1 MMNDRDSISTH
12 VSRDDTTIAMLAI
25 TLASIGLLLL
35 AGCSPRNRAPSLLD
49 AGRTSPTGEPRD
61 EGVAVII
68 EGRAITISEV
78 DEHIKDQ
85 FLEEFLQQP
94 ADRQFEMRETAV
106 RDLVQRRVIEDEAK
120 KQGKTSQELL
130 DEIANGVP
138 EPTLEEIT
146 SWHTENQSRLR
157 GAKLEDVAGSIKEL
171 MLKERRAKAMSD
183 FLDPKLE
190 ALSWKIVITPPRNE
204 LEATRLV
211 RGHADAAVTI
221 MTFSDYQCPYCVRS
235 EPVLAEVL
243 ERYPDQ
249 VRLVHRHFPLD
260 NIHPFARPA
269 SEAAMCADEQGRF
282 WEYHDGIFARRG
294 RLEDG
299 SLAEIASDIG
309 LDTDAFSLC
318 IEERRYKDFVDAD
331 FVAGQ
336 AAGVT
341 GTPSFFLNGIKLK
354 GARNADE
361 LSRYVDLEL
370 ARIEAN

>member
-1 MMNDRDSISTH
+1 M
-12 VSRDDTTIAMLAI
+12 
-25 TLASIGLLLL
+25 
-35 AGCSPRNRAPSLLD
+35 
-49 AGRTSPTGEPRD
+49 
-61 EGVAVII
+61 
-68 EGRAITISEV
+68 
-78 DEHIKDQ
+78 KDQ
-85 FLEEFLQQP
+85 FLEEFLRQP
-94 ADRQFEMRETAV
+94 ESRQFEMRETAV
-106 RDLVQRRVIEDEAK
+106 RDFVQRRVIEDEAN

-138 EPTLEEIT
+138 EPTIEEIT
-146 SWHTENQSRLR
+146 SWYTENQSRLR
-157 GAKLEDVAGSIKEL
+157 GAKLEDVASSIKEL
-171 MLKERRAKAMSD
+171 ILKERQAKAMSD

-190 ALSWKIVITPPRNE
+190 ALSWKIVISPPRNE

-211 RGHADAAVTI
+211 RGPVDAPVTI

-269 SEAAMCADEQGRF
+269 SEAAMCAEEQGKF
-282 WEYHDGIFARRG
+282 WEYHDGIFALQG
-294 RLEDG
+294 RLGDD
-299 SLAEIASDIG
+299 SLAVIASSID
-309 LDTDAFSLC
+309 LDADAFSLC
-318 IEERRYKDFVDAD
+318 IEERRYKDFVEAD

-336 AAGVT
+336 EAGVT

-354 GARNADE
+354 GARNSDE

-370 ARIEAN
+370 ARIEENQGN